1 MNKNVSHLGDFLG
14 PLLINRIIRWASTS
28 LAGSWEFEAW
38 VAFEPK
44 LSSSSLSPFQLHF
57 CNCWL
62 VGRNWNL
69 LAPNNLFGRKQKHKL
84 NYFPSQ
90 NWTRMIIF
98 IQLMFGFFLFT
109 LATDISLKFI
119 TFLATFW
126 ALSTSQRKNLTEP
139 KKILTFSSRRRRI
152 CF

>member
-1 MNKNVSHLGDFLG
+1 MRFLG
-14 PLLINRIIRWASTS
+14 PLLIKRIMLWVSTS

-38 VAFEPK
+38 ISFEPK
-44 LSSSSLSPFQLHF
+44 LSSSSLSPCQLHL
-57 CNCWL
+57 CNCKL
-62 VGRNWNL
+62 VVIEICLRLIIFLAAGKSPNW
-69 LAPNNLFGRKQKHKL
+69 FI
-84 NYFPSQ
+84 FPSK
-90 NWTRMIIF
+90 NSTRMIIF
-98 IQLMFGFFLFT
+98 IQLVFGFFLFT
-109 LATDISLKFI
+109 LAADISLKFI